1 VGALPAILIAT
12 TARTAREWVLVMK
25 LTLVTTLL
33 FGLGLAAAIVL
44 PGALL

>member
-1 VGALPAILIAT
+1 
-12 TARTAREWVLVMK
+12 VMK